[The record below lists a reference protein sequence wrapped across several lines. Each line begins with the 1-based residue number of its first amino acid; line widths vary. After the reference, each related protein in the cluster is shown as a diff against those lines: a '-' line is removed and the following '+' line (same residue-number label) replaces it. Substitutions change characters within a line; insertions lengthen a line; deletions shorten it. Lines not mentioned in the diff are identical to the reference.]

1 MTTMT
6 AHHHG
11 AERLFGRFGAIVSD
25 FVAAVREAREMNARY
40 EHLTRLSNTELSRIG
55 LSREGIPQAVVNGR

>member
-11 AERLFGRFGAIVSD
+11 TERHFGRFGAIVSD

-40 EHLTRLSNTELSRIG
+40 EHLTRLSNTELSRLG
-55 LSREGIPQAVVNGR
+55 LSREEIPQAVVNGR

>member
-6 AHHHG
+6 AQHHG
-11 AERLFGRFGAIVSD
+11 ADRHFGRFGAIVSD

-40 EHLTRLSNTELSRIG
+40 QHLTRLSNSELSKIG
-55 LSREGIPQAVVNGR
+55 LTREEIPQAVVRGF

>member
-25 FVAAVREAREMNARY
+25 FAAAVREAREMNTRY
-40 EHLTRLSNTELSRIG
+40 QHLTRLSNSELSRLG
-55 LSREGIPQAVVNGR
+55 LTREEIPQAVVSGR